1 MLARIAH
8 LRAHANRNHTA
19 MNKLDNALLNILIKD
34 SRTSFADIARQLG
47 ISRAHA
53 RTRVQALVDSGVI
66 EKFTAVVNPEK
77 LGKGISTFID
87 LTVAP
92 HAIEAVAE
100 RLASTM
106 EVVSLYIM
114 SDLKS
119 LHIHTLTDSYETFD
133 AFVRE
138 HIFSHPEILTVDCK
152 ALLNRV
158 KHRRGGARL

>member
-1 MLARIAH
+1 
-8 LRAHANRNHTA
+8 

-34 SRTSFADIARQLG
+34 SRTSFADIARQLN

-53 RTRVQALVDSGVI
+53 RTRVQALVESGVI

-77 LGKGISTFID
+77 LGKGISTFVD

-92 HAIEAVAE
+92 HAIEAVAQ
-100 RLASTM
+100 RLSATM

-119 LHIHTLTDSYETFD
+119 LHIHTLTAATKPSMPSCASTSSTT
-133 AFVRE
+133 RK
-138 HIFSHPEILTVDCK
+138 SSPWT
-152 ALLNRV
+152 
-158 KHRRGGARL
+158 ARHC

>member
-1 MLARIAH
+1 MD
-8 LRAHANRNHTA
+8 
-19 MNKLDNALLNILIKD
+19 KLDNALLNILIKD
-34 SRTSFADIARQLG
+34 SRTSFADMARQLN
-47 ISRAHA
+47 ISRAYA
-53 RTRVQALVDSGVI
+53 RARVQALVESGVI

-77 LGKGISTFID
+77 LGKGVSSFVD

-92 HAIEAVAE
+92 HAIEEVAE
-100 RLASTM
+100 RLASTL

-119 LHIHTLTDSYETFD
+119 LHIHTLTDSLESFD

-138 HIFSHPEILTVDCK
+138 HIFNHPEILSVDCK
-152 ALLNRV
+152 ALMTRV

>member
-1 MLARIAH
+1 
-8 LRAHANRNHTA
+8 
-19 MNKLDNALLNILIKD
+19 MNKTDHALLNILIKD
-34 SRTSFADIARQLG
+34 SRTSYADIARQLG

-53 RTRVQALVDSGVI
+53 RARVQALVESGVI

-92 HAIEAVAE
+92 HAIQAVAD
-100 RLASTM
+100 RLASSL

-119 LHIHTLTDSYETFD
+119 LHIHTLTDSYESFD
-133 AFVRE
+133 RFVRE
-138 HIFSHPEILTVDCK
+138 HVFNRPEILTVDCK
-152 ALLNRV
+152 ALMTRV

>member
-1 MLARIAH
+1 
-8 LRAHANRNHTA
+8 

-34 SRTSFADIARQLG
+34 SRTSFADIARQLN

-77 LGKGISTFID
+77 LGKSISTFID

-92 HAIEAVAE
+92 AAIEAVAE
-100 RLASTM
+100 RLASTV

-138 HIFSHPEILTVDCK
+138 HIFNHPDILAVDCK
-152 ALLNRV
+152 ALLTRV